1 MSNTAQS
8 PREALG
14 DAPLRAGSSFSR
26 PAALIGGGVV
36 ALIALTAIATTLV
49 MKPPATPK
57 GEPGAQAAVGSTIA
71 AQSLMSTST
80 GGAKASGK
88 VIDEGPANKAAK
100 PQPSPQRVAATCTSC
115 GVVESV
121 TPVTKKGE
129 AKGVGAVGGA
139 VIGGVIGHQMGGGRG
154 KDAMTA
160 IGVVGGGI
168 AGHEVEKRARATTTY
183 QVKVRM
189 EDGSMRTVTQST
201 APAVGQ
207 KVTVEGSQLK
217 ARA

>member
-8 PREALG
+8 PRDALG

-49 MKPPATPK
+49 MKPPATLK

-100 PQPSPQRVAATCTSC
+100 SQPSPQRVATTCTSC

-121 TPVTKKGE
+121 TPVKQKGE
-129 AKGVGAVGGA
+129 A
-139 VIGGVIGHQMGGGRG
+139 
-154 KDAMTA
+154 TA
-160 IGVVGGGI
+160 W
-168 AGHEVEKRARATTTY
+168 ALSA
-183 QVKVRM
+183 
-189 EDGSMRTVTQST
+189 
-201 APAVGQ
+201 APCSVA
-207 KVTVEGSQLK
+207 
-217 ARA
+217 